1 MRRRTSWILVSCLAA
16 LAVVVAIAATA
27 AVPPNLASTIE
38 TQRRLAAERP
48 DDAAVFNDL
57 GNLLMIIPQPAEA
70 EEAYRKAI
78 ELDPDKTT
86 ALYNLGLLLQQRG
99 ELREAMKHL
108 RHTVELEPGHA
119 WAHYQIGAIQER
131 WGQESRA
138 VDSYARAFALDPQLA
153 FSEVNPHIVENNL
166 LTESM
171 MRAYKN
177 DFAQPQV
184 PRVYD
189 DPARIAT
196 MLVPSPANPANPAN
210 AQAGKD
216 QMAGKTQKPG
226 TQGQTAPGLS
236 GSRQPGT
243 PGAPGAI
250 TGRPAP
256 GQPGQ
261 QPGGTTVLRE
271 RDLDR
276 GNPAGQAQPQGAPG
290 AQRGG
295 YPAQPPRG
303 LREWNRPEPTIQEVP
318 GGVEENF
325 DEGVQPAPVITPPPG
340 GVYYRPGVQS
350 TGRLSLRIVP
360 ERRAGRG

>member
-16 LAVVVAIAATA
+16 LTVVVAIAATA

-38 TQRRLAAERP
+38 AQQRLAAERP

-78 ELDPDKTT
+78 ELDPDKTS

-99 ELREAMKHL
+99 ELREAMRHL
-108 RHTVELEPGHA
+108 RHVVELEPGHA
-119 WAHYQIGAIQER
+119 WAHYQVGAIQER

-138 VDSYARAFALDPQLA
+138 IDSYARAFALDPQLA
-153 FSEVNPHIVENNL
+153 FPEVNPHIVENKL

-177 DFAQPQV
+177 DFAPAQV

-196 MLVPSPANPANPAN
+196 MLVPPPAPA
-210 AQAGKD
+210 QGEKD

-226 TQGQTAPGLS
+226 AQGTQGQTAPGQAT
-236 GSRQPGT
+236 GRQPA
-243 PGAPGAI
+243 GAV
-250 TGRPAP
+250 TGRPTP

-261 QPGGTTVLRE
+261 QPGGTVLRE

-276 GNPAGQAQPQGAPG
+276 GNPAGQAQPQG

-318 GGVEENF
+318 QGIEENY

-360 ERRAGRG
+360 ERRAAGRRG

>member
-27 AVPPNLASTIE
+27 AVPPNLTSTIE
-38 TQRRLAAERP
+38 AQRRLAAERP

-57 GNLLMIIPQPAEA
+57 GNLLLLVPQPAEA

-99 ELREAMKHL
+99 ELRQSMKHL
-108 RHTVELEPGHA
+108 RRVVELEPGHA
-119 WAHYQIGAIQER
+119 WAHYQIGVIQEQ
-131 WGQESRA
+131 WGQDSRA

-153 FSEVNPHIVENNL
+153 FAEVNPHVVENKL

-177 DFAQPQV
+177 DFAQTQV

-196 MLVPSPANPANPAN
+196 MLVPPPAPPAEE
-210 AQAGKD
+210 KD
-216 QMAGKTQKPG
+216 QMADKTQKPAV
-226 TQGQTAPGLS
+226 QGQQQPAQTQT
-236 GSRQPGT
+236 RQPGT
-243 PGAPGAI
+243 PGTRMSPGK
-250 TGRPAP
+250 PVQ
-256 GQPGQ
+256 GQPQ
-261 QPGGTTVLRE
+261 GGTVLRE

-276 GNPAGQAQPQGAPG
+276 SNPAGQAQPQG

-318 GGVEENF
+318 AGVEENY
-325 DEGVQPAPVITPPPG
+325 DESTQPAPVITPPPG

-350 TGRLSLRIVP
+350 TGRMSLRIVP
-360 ERRAGRG
+360 ERRTRRG

>member
-38 TQRRLAAERP
+38 AQRRLAAERP

-57 GNLLMIIPQPAEA
+57 GNLLMIVPEPAEA

-99 ELREAMKHL
+99 ELRQAMKHL
-108 RHTVELEPGHA
+108 RRTVELEPRHA

-138 VDSYARAFALDPQLA
+138 IDSYARAFALDPQLA
-153 FSEVNPHIVENNL
+153 FSEVNPHIVENKL

-177 DFAQPQV
+177 DFTPAQV

-196 MLVPSPANPANPAN
+196 MLVPPPANPAN
-210 AQAGKD
+210 AQAEKD
-216 QMAGKTQKPG
+216 QMAGKAQKPG
-226 TQGQTAPGLS
+226 AQGQTPPGQATGLQS
-236 GSRQPGT
+236 GS
-243 PGAPGAI
+243 PGAI
-250 TGRPAP
+250 TGRPIP

-261 QPGGTTVLRE
+261 GQQPSGPTVLRE

-276 GNPAGQAQPQGAPG
+276 GNPAGQAQPQG

-318 GGVEENF
+318 GGVEENY

-340 GVYYRPGVQS
+340 GVYYRPGIQS

>member
-27 AVPPNLASTIE
+27 AVPPNLTSTIE
-38 TQRRLAAERP
+38 AQRRLATERP

-57 GNLLMIIPQPAEA
+57 GNLLLLVPQPAEA

-108 RHTVELEPGHA
+108 RRVVDLEPGHA
-119 WAHYQIGAIQER
+119 WAHYQIGTIQER
-131 WGQESRA
+131 WGQQSRA

-153 FSEVNPHIVENNL
+153 FPEVNPHIVENKL

-177 DFAQPQV
+177 DFTQAQA

-196 MLVPSPANPANPAN
+196 MLVPPQPSS
-210 AQAGKD
+210 QGEEEEKD
-216 QMAGKTQKPG
+216 QVASKPQQQKPAA
-226 TQGQTAPGLS
+226 QGPQPGQV
-236 GSRQPGT
+236 RQPGT
-243 PGAPGAI
+243 AGTRMSPGP
-250 TGRPAP
+250 PV
-256 GQPGQ
+256 QSQQQ
-261 QPGGTTVLRE
+261 QPGATVLRE

-276 GNPAGQAQPQGAPG
+276 GNPAGQALPQG

-318 GGVEENF
+318 NGVDGNY
-325 DEGVQPAPVITPPPG
+325 DESAQPAPVITPPPG

-350 TGRLSLRIVP
+350 TGRMSLKIVP
-360 ERRAGRG
+360 QRRG

>member
-16 LAVVVAIAATA
+16 LAVVAAIAATA

-38 TQRRLAAERP
+38 AQRRLAAERP

-57 GNLLMIIPQPAEA
+57 GNLLMIVPQPAEA

-99 ELREAMKHL
+99 ELRQAMKHL
-108 RHTVELEPGHA
+108 RRTVELEPGHA

-138 VDSYARAFALDPQLA
+138 IDSYARAFALDPQLA
-153 FSEVNPHIVENNL
+153 FSEVNPHIVENKL

-177 DFAQPQV
+177 DFALAQV
-184 PRVYD
+184 PRVYE

-196 MLVPSPANPANPAN
+196 MLVPPPANPATP
-210 AQAGKD
+210 QAEKD
-216 QMAGKTQKPG
+216 SMAGKTQKPAA
-226 TQGQTAPGLS
+226 QGQTPGQAT
-236 GSRQPGT
+236 GRQPGV
-243 PGAPGAI
+243 PGAT
-250 TGRPAP
+250 TGKAP
-256 GQPGQ
+256 GQPVPGQ
-261 QPGGTTVLRE
+261 PQGGTVLRE

-276 GNPAGQAQPQGAPG
+276 GNPAGQAQPQGA
-290 AQRGG
+290 QRGG

-303 LREWNRPEPTIQEVP
+303 LREWNRPDPAIQEVP
-318 GGVEENF
+318 LGVDDNL
-325 DEGVQPAPVITPPPG
+325 DDDVQPAPVITPPPG

-360 ERRAGRG
+360 ERRARRG